1 MKKKFFLSCLL
12 IVMAL
17 LPAVA
22 QIQDPVQFKTEL
34 KTISDTEAQI
44 VFTGKIDAGW
54 HVYSTDLPS
63 GGPISATFNV
73 DKIEG
78 VELVGKLT
86 PQGKEIENFDK
97 VFEMKLRYF
106 ENTAIF
112 IQKLKIT
119 GATYMIE
126 GYMEFGA
133 CNDENCL
140 PPTEVSFSFSGKG
153 VAAATTSKTTE
164 RIWRNDITTRPFMD
178 LHLLCRVY
186 RWITCLIYALCMAY
200 HPNDGKFLFKT

>member
-97 VFEMKLRYF
+97 VFEMKLRYKY
-106 ENTAIF
+106 TKILHPRRTWDPDKCIF
-112 IQKLKIT
+112 Q
-119 GATYMIE
+119 GMFH
-126 GYMEFGA
+126 GMQMV
-133 CNDENCL
+133 CQ
-140 PPTEVSFSFSGKG
+140 SGNHRSLS
-153 VAAATTSKTTE
+153 AADVLSQ
-164 RIWRNDITTRPFMD
+164 
-178 LHLLCRVY
+178 
-186 RWITCLIYALCMAY
+186 
-200 HPNDGKFLFKT
+200 

>member
-86 PQGKEIENFDK
+86 PQGKEHCHFHSETKNNG
-97 VFEMKLRYF
+97 RY
-106 ENTAIF
+106 
-112 IQKLKIT
+112 L
-119 GATYMIE
+119 Y
-126 GYMEFGA
+126 
-133 CNDENCL
+133 D
-140 PPTEVSFSFSGKG
+140 
-153 VAAATTSKTTE
+153 
-164 RIWRNDITTRPFMD
+164 
-178 LHLLCRVY
+178 
-186 RWITCLIYALCMAY
+186 
-200 HPNDGKFLFKT
+200 

>member
-1 MKKKFFLSCLL
+1 
-12 IVMAL
+12 MAL

-133 CNDENCL
+133 CNDEKSVCL
-140 PPTEVSFSFSGKG
+140 
-153 VAAATTSKTTE
+153 
-164 RIWRNDITTRPFMD
+164 
-178 LHLLCRVY
+178 LL
-186 RWITCLIYALCMAY
+186 
-200 HPNDGKFLFKT
+200 KFLSLSPEKELPLPLQARLLNPQKQKQP